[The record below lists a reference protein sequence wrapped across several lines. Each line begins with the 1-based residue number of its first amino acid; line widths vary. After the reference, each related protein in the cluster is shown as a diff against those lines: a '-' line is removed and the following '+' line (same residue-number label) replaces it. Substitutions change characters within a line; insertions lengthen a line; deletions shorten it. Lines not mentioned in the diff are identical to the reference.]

1 MRRGHIFKNIFCK
14 FNQQFGGVMKKLL
27 FILLLGLM
35 FISCNDSVSSDSASS
50 DISSTTYN
58 MISSHN
64 YDDSE
69 CTENEHDVTET
80 YLNMFRG
87 ILQITLND
95 DGTGIGT
102 TGGENGE
109 SFSIVW
115 ESTDSTIA
123 EEYRLEGFWA
133 EAGSY
138 LYFDLSETTMAIRH
152 STTVCT
158 ISIFEAE

>member
-1 MRRGHIFKNIFCK
+1 MQTRERVINKII
-14 FNQQFGGVMKKLL
+14 LISL
-27 FILLLGLM
+27 FGLM
-35 FISCNDSVSSDSASS
+35 FISCDDSVSS

-69 CTENEHDVTET
+69 CTENEEDVTET
-80 YLNMFRG
+80 YLNMFGG
-87 ILQITLND
+87 IFQITLND
-95 DGTGIGT
+95 DGTGVCT

-109 SFSIVW
+109 SFSGVW
-115 ESTDSTIA
+115 EPTGWTIG

-138 LYFDLSETTMAIRH
+138 LYFDLSETTMTIRH

-158 ISIFEAE
+158 ILIFEAE